1 MRTQTLKISNK
12 KGKNKISIK
21 FDRKEV
27 SLDKYAGQW
36 VAFLGKK
43 IVGHNRSFRKLVR
56 EMEKKKLDQKVTF
69 FAVPEKGYLIV

>member
-1 MRTQTLKISNK
+1 MRLQTLKISNK

-21 FDRKEV
+21 FDRKEI
-27 SLDKYAGQW
+27 SLEKYAGEW

-56 EMEKKKLDQKVTF
+56 EMEKRKLDQKVTF